1 MRASLIIKTC
11 VIFCFTAISFS
22 LFAQQPHIQNLPKY
36 DYKKYHFGFIL
47 GFNNMDFVIKPI
59 DDLNSIDTIFGVES
73 SGEAG
78 FNIGIVSNLRIAKH
92 FDLRF
97 VPTLSF
103 GDRNIL
109 FSVKRFNKQIQ
120 DTVFITLNKLVE
132 STYIDFPFY
141 IKYKS
146 KRLVNTRAYVLAGV
160 KYSLDLASQAKK
172 EQRRDEYLIKL
183 KKDDILLEVGV
194 GFDFYLTYFKFGIE
208 LKMSYGFLE
217 LLKREENMYAK
228 SIDHLRSK
236 IFQISFTFE

>member
-1 MRASLIIKTC
+1 
-11 VIFCFTAISFS
+11 
-22 LFAQQPHIQNLPKY
+22 
-36 DYKKYHFGFIL
+36 
-47 GFNNMDFVIKPI
+47 MDFVIKPI